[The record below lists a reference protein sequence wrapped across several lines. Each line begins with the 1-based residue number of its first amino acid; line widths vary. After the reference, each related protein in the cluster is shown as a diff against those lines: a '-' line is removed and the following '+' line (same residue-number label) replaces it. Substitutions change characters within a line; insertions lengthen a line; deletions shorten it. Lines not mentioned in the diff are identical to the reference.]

1 MQRLIWQYI
10 CEQWTMDNERTIWWQ
25 ISLHRKCTQIQI
37 KSHYGCQSKN
47 TQSQVILNTVKS
59 YSCTCV
65 LFSLNSL
72 DLQINFESEQS
83 LQTKQDS
90 LLLRIDDLDQEN
102 RELKDQVSEIEE
114 EKDRIEETL
123 EKVQKN
129 VKQYKQK
136 LKDNQVQIDNTCIYN
151 IWCLQV

>member
-1 MQRLIWQYI
+1 M
-10 CEQWTMDNERTIWWQ
+10 
-25 ISLHRKCTQIQI
+25 
-37 KSHYGCQSKN
+37 KSHYGCPSKN
-47 TQSQVILNTVKS
+47 TQSQVTVNSAKS
-59 YSCTCV
+59 YTCTCV
-65 LFSLNSL
+65 HFFRNSL
-72 DLQINFESEQS
+72 DLQIKFAPEQS

-136 LKDNQVQIDNTCIYN
+136 LKDNQVQIDNTCIFHM
-151 IWCLQV
+151 

>member
-1 MQRLIWQYI
+1 MYI
-10 CEQWTMDNERTIWWQ
+10 
-25 ISLHRKCTQIQI
+25 
-37 KSHYGCQSKN
+37 
-47 TQSQVILNTVKS
+47 
-59 YSCTCV
+59 
-65 LFSLNSL
+65 FFPNSL
-72 DLQINFESEQS
+72 DLQIKFAPEQS

-136 LKDNQVQIDNTCIYN
+136 LKDNQVQIDNTCIFHM
-151 IWCLQV
+151 WCLQVRVLMMRFKIFLELVC

>member
-1 MQRLIWQYI
+1 M
-10 CEQWTMDNERTIWWQ
+10 WTMDALSDDKYLFTENVLKFKSKVTMVASQKHTIPGYSKHSK
-25 ISLHRKCTQIQI
+25 IILMHLCT
-37 KSHYGCQSKN
+37 
-47 TQSQVILNTVKS
+47 
-59 YSCTCV
+59 
-65 LFSLNSL
+65 FSPLNSL

>member
-1 MQRLIWQYI
+1 M
-10 CEQWTMDNERTIWWQ
+10 
-25 ISLHRKCTQIQI
+25 

-47 TQSQVILNTVKS
+47 TQSQVTVNSAK
-59 YSCTCV
+59 YHTHAPMYI
-65 LFSLNSL
+65 FFPNSL
-72 DLQINFESEQS
+72 DLQIKFASEQS

-136 LKDNQVQIDNTCIYN
+136 LKDNQVQTYNTCIFN
-151 IWCLQV
+151 MWCLPYRYMY

>member
-1 MQRLIWQYI
+1 MNKEAFNMQRLIWQYI
-10 CEQWTMDNERTIWWQ
+10 CEQWMHYLMTNISSQKMYSNSNQKSLWLPVKKHTIPGYSKHSK
-25 ISLHRKCTQIQI
+25 IILMHVCT
-37 KSHYGCQSKN
+37 
-47 TQSQVILNTVKS
+47 
-59 YSCTCV
+59 
-65 LFSLNSL
+65 FSPLNSL

-151 IWCLQV
+151 I

>member
-1 MQRLIWQYI
+1 M
-10 CEQWTMDNERTIWWQ
+10 
-25 ISLHRKCTQIQI
+25 
-37 KSHYGCQSKN
+37 KSRYGCQSKN
-47 TQSQVILNTVKS
+47 TQSQVTVNSAKL
-59 YSCTCV
+59 YTVTCTCV
-65 LFSLNSL
+65 HFFPDSL
-72 DLQINFESEQS
+72 DLQIKFASEQS

-136 LKDNQVQIDNTCIYN
+136 LKDNQVQIDNTCIFN
-151 IWCLQV
+151 M